1 MTADSSAAAASGG
14 SAVSAAARGGAAR
27 GGAAAGR
34 ATRGG
39 AAAGPAASGPAAGRA
54 AAGRT
59 ADRAAPRPSAALDP
73 ATWSRAHD
81 ELIGGLRDLLR
92 IRTINPP
99 GDEILAARHLEAV
112 LADAGIPSTVV
123 EPFPGRGSI
132 VARLRGDG
140 TGGAPLLLL
149 SHLDVVP
156 APEAGWTR
164 DPFGGD
170 LVDGYVWGRGAID
183 MKGMVAM
190 EVAVMRLLAAEARA
204 AGRDPA
210 SDPVPG
216 LTRDVIFASTA
227 DEEAGGVHGAGWMV
241 EQHPEWLA
249 AAGALNECGG
259 VAVTVAGTRLWPIQ
273 VAEKGFAIYD
283 LEVRGRWGHG
293 SMPGDGGPGAGGT
306 VDGDTNAL
314 LRAGEVAR
322 RLASP
327 GRPRLTPVMAG
338 FLGGA
343 ADAVPPEIGAWI
355 RRLAGDGP
363 AAEAALAAVCT
374 DAYRRA
380 LRSMLRDTFSP
391 DVLQVGT
398 RHNVIP
404 GVAALTVDIR
414 VLPGTTPDDVAEEL
428 RARIGDDLA
437 PHVTAML
444 RLWGAPVVA
453 PAEGELWDVMT
464 SAIQAADP
472 GGVPLPAMATW
483 ATDAKHTAKIG
494 IPTYGFSPLLLGPHD
509 QFLALFH
516 GDDERVSVEALRFG
530 LPVLYDV
537 VRRYCG

>member
-1 MTADSSAAAASGG
+1 VTRGIASSGG
-14 SAVSAAARGGAAR
+14 AGA
-27 GGAAAGR
+27 
-34 ATRGG
+34 TL
-39 AAAGPAASGPAAGRA
+39 
-54 AAGRT
+54 
-59 ADRAAPRPSAALDP
+59 RPSAGLDP
-73 ATWSRAHD
+73 PTWARAHE

-92 IRTINPP
+92 IRTVNPP

-112 LADAGIPSTVV
+112 LAEAGIPSTVV

-156 APEAGWTR
+156 APGDGWTH

-170 LVDGYVWGRGAID
+170 LADGYVWGRGAVD

-227 DEEAGGVHGAGWMV
+227 DEEAGGVEGAGWMV
-241 EQHPEWLA
+241 EAHPDWLA

-259 VAVTVAGTRLWPIQ
+259 VAMTVAGTRLWPIQ

-293 SMPGDGGPGAGGT
+293 SLPGDGGPGAGGT
-306 VDGDTNAL
+306 VAGEANAL
-314 LRAGEVAR
+314 LRAAEVAR
-322 RLASP
+322 RLAVP
-327 GRPRLTPVMAG
+327 GTPRPTPVMER
-338 FLGGA
+338 FLEGA
-343 ADAVPPEIGAWI
+343 AGALPPEIGTWV

-363 AAEAALAAVCT
+363 AAESALGALCT

-380 LRSMLRDTFSP
+380 LRSLLRDTFSP
-391 DVLQVGT
+391 DVLAVGT

-404 GVAALTVDIR
+404 GVAALTVDVR
-414 VLPGTTPDDVAEEL
+414 VLPGTTPDEAAAEL
-428 RARIGDDLA
+428 RRRIGDDLA
-437 PHVTAML
+437 PHVTPTL
-444 RLWGAPVVA
+444 RLWGPPVEA
-453 PAEGELWDVMT
+453 AAEGELWDVLT
-464 SAIQAADP
+464 SAILAADP
-472 GGVPLPAMATW
+472 DGVPLPAMSTW
-483 ATDAKHTAKIG
+483 ATDAKHTAKLG
-494 IPTYGFSPLLLGPHD
+494 IPTYGFSPLLLGPDD

-537 VRRYCG
+537 VRRFCG

>member
-1 MTADSSAAAASGG
+1 MTAPATTGG
-14 SAVSAAARGGAAR
+14 
-27 GGAAAGR
+27 GR
-34 ATRGG
+34 
-39 AAAGPAASGPAAGRA
+39 
-54 AAGRT
+54 
-59 ADRAAPRPSAALDP
+59 APRPSAAFDH
-73 ATWSRAHD
+73 AAWARAHD
-81 ELIGGLRDLLR
+81 ELIAGLRDLIR
-92 IRTINPP
+92 IRTVNPP
-99 GDEILAARHLEAV
+99 GDEIRAARHLKAL

-156 APEAGWTR
+156 APGGGWTH

-170 LVDGYVWGRGAID
+170 LADGYVWGRGAID

-190 EVAVMRLLAAEARA
+190 EVAVMRLLAAETRA

-210 SDPVPG
+210 GDPVPG

-241 EQHPEWLA
+241 EEHPDWLA

-259 VAVTVAGTRLWPIQ
+259 VAVIVAGTRLWPIQ

-306 VDGDTNAL
+306 ADGDANAL

-322 RLASP
+322 RLAAS
-327 GRPRLTPVMAG
+327 GSPRLTPVMER
-338 FLGGA
+338 FLEGA
-343 ADAVPPEIGAWI
+343 ASAVPPETGAWI

-363 AAEAALAAVCT
+363 AAEAALGAVCT

-391 DVLQVGT
+391 DVLHVGT

-404 GVAALTVDIR
+404 GAGALTVDIR
-414 VLPGTTPDDVAEEL
+414 VLPGTTPDDVARELRERIGEEL
-428 RARIGDDLA
+428 W
-437 PHVTAML
+437 PHVTATL
-444 RLWGAPVVA
+444 RLWGQPVEA
-453 PAEGELWDVMT
+453 RAEGELWDVMT
-464 SAIQAADP
+464 SAIRAADP
-472 GGVPLPAMATW
+472 GGVPLPAMSTW

-494 IPTYGFSPLLLGPHD
+494 IPTYGFSPLLLGPDD

-537 VRRYCG
+537 VRRFCG

>member
-1 MTADSSAAAASGG
+1 MTTPDRNAA
-14 SAVSAAARGGAAR
+14 V
-27 GGAAAGR
+27 
-34 ATRGG
+34 
-39 AAAGPAASGPAAGRA
+39 P
-54 AAGRT
+54 
-59 ADRAAPRPSAALDP
+59 PRPSAALDA
-73 ATWSRAHD
+73 ATWGRAHD
-81 ELIGGLRDLLR
+81 QLTGNLRDLLR
-92 IRTINPP
+92 IRTVNPP
-99 GDEILAARHLEAV
+99 GDEILAARLLEAV

-156 APEAGWTR
+156 APEGGWTH

-170 LVDGYVWGRGAID
+170 LADGYVWGRGAVD

-190 EVAVMRLLAAEARA
+190 EVAVMRLLAAEACA
-204 AGRDPA
+204 AGRDPG

-227 DEEAGGVHGAGWMV
+227 DEEAGGIHGAGWMV
-241 EQHPEWLA
+241 EHHPDWLA

-293 SMPGDGGPGAGGT
+293 SMPGDGGTGAGGTGDGGPGVGGT

-322 RLASP
+322 RLATP
-327 GRPRLTPVMAG
+327 GPPRLTPVMAC
-338 FLGGA
+338 FLDGA
-343 ADAVPPEIGAWI
+343 ADAVPAGVGAWI

-363 AAEAALAAVCT
+363 AADAALDALCT

-391 DVLQVGT
+391 NVLQVGT

-414 VLPGTTPDDVAEEL
+414 VLPGTSPDDVAAQL

-437 PHVTAML
+437 PHVTSTL
-444 RLWGAPVVA
+444 RLWGPQVEA

-464 SAIQAADP
+464 SAIRAADP
-472 GGVPLPAMATW
+472 AGIPLPAMATW
-483 ATDAKHTAKIG
+483 ATDAKHTAKLG
-494 IPTYGFSPLLLGPHD
+494 IPTYGFSPLLLGPDD

-537 VRRYCG
+537 VRRFCA